1 MSILSIPSIA
11 SFVNQ
16 KGIPCIRVIDMRKT
30 EKKTEYITFRTDSA
44 TKAVL
49 ENLSEEKKW
58 SISQL
63 VEEIVKDW
71 LQQKQ
76 VK

>member
-1 MSILSIPSIA
+1 M
-11 SFVNQ
+11 
-16 KGIPCIRVIDMRKT
+16 KKDIPCIRVIDMRKT
-30 EKKTEYITFRTDSA
+30 EKRTEYITFRTDSA

-49 ENLSEEKKW
+49 EQLADEKKW

-71 LQQKQ
+71 LNSNTSTNKN
-76 VK
+76 

>member
-1 MSILSIPSIA
+1 MK
-11 SFVNQ
+11 N
-16 KGIPCIRVIDMRKT
+16 T
-30 EKKTEYITFRTDSA
+30 EKKTECITFRTDSA

-49 ENLSEEKKW
+49 EQLSEEKKW

-71 LQQKQ
+71 LNSNSPSNKA
-76 VK
+76 

>member
-1 MSILSIPSIA
+1 
-11 SFVNQ
+11 
-16 KGIPCIRVIDMRKT
+16 MRKT